1 MTARFFLAGVDI
13 TRPRIEEDPG
23 GPVRILLNDR
33 DDWITVEN
41 RADCALLMQP
51 AADADSAFIRRRAAA
66 AAHAAIEA
74 VMAPDLSGD
83 LLVIPANRISD
94 GSEYGPPGY
103 EGEEPLSVLSH
114 RAPPEAPIGEPT
126 CDEKDGNWACTASPL
141 HAGDHASHG
150 AGNVMHQWQPA
161 PPSEDATT

>member
-1 MTARFFLAGVDI
+1 MRIEVYSDTGDSGIETLRRIGLTARVVEIVESLFFFQAEDDIRDIGV
-13 TRPRIEEDPG
+13 TG
-23 GPVRILLNDR
+23 VQ
-33 DDWITVEN
+33 T
-41 RADCALLMQP
+41 CALPIWMT
-51 AADADSAFIRRRAAA
+51 SRS
-66 AAHAAIEA
+66 
-74 VMAPDLSGD
+74 PDLSGD

-103 EGEEPLSVLSH
+103 EGEEPLSVLPH

-150 AGNVMHQWQPA
+150 AGNVMHQWQRAPA
-161 PPSEDATT
+161 SEDATT

>member
-1 MTARFFLAGVDI
+1 MTAKFFLAGVDI

-41 RADCALLMQP
+41 R
-51 AADADSAFIRRRAAA
+51 
-66 AAHAAIEA
+66 
-74 VMAPDLSGD
+74 DLSGD

-103 EGEEPLSVLSH
+103 EGEEPLSVLPH

-150 AGNVMHQWQPA
+150 AGNVMHQWQRAPA
-161 PPSEDATT
+161 SQDATP